1 MPATFPIY
9 PAHTA
14 LLSMDCLEGIV
25 SIYTKGE
32 KEASLARAASA
43 LGDARAAGIKVIHV
57 RVGFPGFL
65 RLVREIRGSA
75 QLSRRSTSET
85 VLGSAQRGPCR
96 GCPKEGEIL
105 ITRDCVSA
113 FAVRILG

>member
-1 MPATFPIY
+1 MPATFPLY

-75 QLSRRSTSET
+75 QLSRRSTNRNCSRERSE
-85 VLGSAQRGPCR
+85 GSLRRLPRKRAR
-96 GCPKEGEIL
+96 
-105 ITRDCVSA
+105 S
-113 FAVRILG
+113 

>member
-1 MPATFPIY
+1 MEGDSVPATFPIY

-43 LGDARAAGIKVIHV
+43 
-57 RVGFPGFL
+57 
-65 RLVREIRGSA
+65 
-75 QLSRRSTSET
+75 
-85 VLGSAQRGPCR
+85 
-96 GCPKEGEIL
+96 
-105 ITRDCVSA
+105 
-113 FAVRILG
+113 